1 MFNFQEKKKN
11 HKPGDADE
19 SRNDEDEQ
27 LL

>member
-11 HKPGDADE
+11 YKPGDADE